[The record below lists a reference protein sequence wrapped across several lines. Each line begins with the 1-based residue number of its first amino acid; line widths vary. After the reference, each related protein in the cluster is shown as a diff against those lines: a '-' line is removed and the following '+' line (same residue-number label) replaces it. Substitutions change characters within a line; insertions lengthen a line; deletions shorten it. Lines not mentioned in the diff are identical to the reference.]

1 MSREYAPSLTP
12 VQLHELICDMT
23 QKITQNVAHIDLT
36 PCDME
41 PDPHRSLCSVY
52 TTLSGGYS
60 ACLVLCA
67 ERTFLHRLT
76 ENILGHPTDDPEDLE
91 EYAKEYFNVLCG
103 RLVGEIYQVTGLGAK
118 FHPPCLQDGHY
129 SRSPSAPDVRLQ
141 PICFTNSKSE
151 HLMVLHSGF
160 Y

>member
-1 MSREYAPSLTP
+1 MSRAYHPLLTP

-36 PCDME
+36 LCDME
-41 PDPHRSLCSVY
+41 PDPHCDLCSVY

-60 ACLVLCA
+60 SCLVLCA
-67 ERTFLHRLT
+67 ERTFFHRLT

-103 RLVGEIYQVTGLGAK
+103 RLVGEIYRVTGQGAK
-118 FHPPCLQDGHY
+118 FHPPCFQEGHY
-129 SRSPSAPDVRLQ
+129 SRIPSAPDVHLEG
-141 PICFTNSKSE
+141 ICFTNPKSE
-151 HLMVLHSGF
+151 HFMVLHNGF
-160 Y
+160 N